1 MSNRLYKNKEQFP
14 SPWLYF
20 RGTVLWL
27 FNFLWR
33 WNDLFAISAFLELIY
48 LFWAN
53 AFTPHMYSLHKNFR
67 IFELYIVFCY
77 QIVFLSF
84 LCQKKLLTYLLA
96 YSLFPF
102 CSSSSI
108 CCWLCK
114 FCSLI
119 SKIWFWTMVL
129 SDCSS
134 SIPLLT
140 FLSSF
145 VNCNLICFFNFWKTF
160 PHICFIFCPRYETD
174 HRYNFWAHQF
184 FERCLTWKRKR
195 LSCPF
200 SYGCHIY

>member
-1 MSNRLYKNKEQFP
+1 MRLLLICTVFIKTSEYLSFILFFVTK
-14 SPWLYF
+14 LYF
-20 RGTVLWL
+20 CL
-27 FNFLWR
+27 FY
-33 WNDLFAISAFLELIY
+33 AK
-48 LFWAN
+48 
-53 AFTPHMYSLHKNFR
+53 KN
-67 IFELYIVFCY
+67 Y
-77 QIVFLSF
+77 
-84 LCQKKLLTYLLA
+84 LLTYLLA

-119 SKIWFWTMVL
+119 SKIWFWTMIL

-160 PHICFIFCPRYETD
+160 PHICFIFCPRDETD

-184 FERCLTWKRKR
+184 FERCLKWKRKR